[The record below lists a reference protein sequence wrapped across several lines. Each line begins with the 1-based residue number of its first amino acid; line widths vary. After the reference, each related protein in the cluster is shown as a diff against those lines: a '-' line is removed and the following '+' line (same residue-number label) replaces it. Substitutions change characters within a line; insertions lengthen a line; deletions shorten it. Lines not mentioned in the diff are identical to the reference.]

1 MIDPIGFIESHFG
14 IQLKK
19 VGHDEWAGSCPW
31 CGGKDRYHSWERG
44 NYWCRPSPEEG
55 HCGRKG
61 WVDDLAGAKRPSPAD
76 LMEMRVR
83 TLERQ
88 QKDQEKRLQAVESMA
103 HNKDHLAYHKA
114 AGVTPGALDWWLAQ
128 GVNMESFYSYSLGF
142 CLCCPTDVEG
152 RASYTIPVTG
162 AGGELLNIRHR
173 LKGANSGDKYRP
185 HMAGLGLQ
193 LFNASV
199 LSENGRVALVEGC
212 RKAIVVGQ
220 VFPTVA
226 QMGKEGFDEAWLPM
240 FRGHDVFVAL
250 DPDAKVQAWR
260 LGKMLS
266 QAGAEKVRVANLPMK
281 PDDMLVAGLTA
292 REFETFLRL
301 GRPV

>member
-19 VGHDEWAGSCPW
+19 VGHNEWAGPCPF
-31 CGGKDRYHSWERG
+31 CGGTNRYHIWERG
-44 NYWCRPSPEEG
+44 NYWCRPAPD

-61 WVDDLAGAKRPSPAD
+61 WVDDLAGGQRPSPAD

-83 TLERQ
+83 RLERE
-88 QKDQEKRLQAVESMA
+88 QKAQESRLQALERMA
-103 HNKDHLAYHKA
+103 YSQDHLTYHKA
-114 AGVTPGALDWWLAQ
+114 ASVTPGALDWWLKQ
-128 GVNMESFYSYSLGF
+128 GVSIESFYRYRLGF
-142 CLCCPTDVEG
+142 CPRCPTDMEG
-152 RASYTIPVTG
+152 RASYTIPITDSDG
-162 AGGELLNIRHR
+162 KLLNIRHR
-173 LKGANSGDKYRP
+173 LKDANGGDKYRP

-193 LFNASV
+193 LFNAGV

-212 RKAIVVGQ
+212 KKGIVVGQ
-220 VFPTVA
+220 TLPTVA
-226 QMGKEGFDEAWLPM
+226 MMGKQGFDEAWLPL

-266 QAGAEKVRVANLPMK
+266 QAGAGTVRVANLPMK
-281 PDDMLVAGLTA
+281 PDDMLVAGVTA